1 MGWSSRPLQ
10 HALPPSLR
18 FPRIITLTGIAWIFC
33 AGHHLNSTNGSV
45 TVIVGAETKG
55 AYKYGMK
62 KVTVAIPKCLQIYTP
77 NQSALVRSMYIS
89 YVVIITSIVCIVSVC
104 ACAVVISMVI

>member
-10 HALPPSLR
+10 HAEPPSLR

-45 TVIVGAETKG
+45 TNYLVLRIKALTNMDWLKKG
-55 AYKYGMK
+55 
-62 KVTVAIPKCLQIYTP
+62 TVASSKLLST
-77 NQSALVRSMYIS
+77 YIH
-89 YVVIITSIVCIVSVC
+89 
-104 ACAVVISMVI
+104 